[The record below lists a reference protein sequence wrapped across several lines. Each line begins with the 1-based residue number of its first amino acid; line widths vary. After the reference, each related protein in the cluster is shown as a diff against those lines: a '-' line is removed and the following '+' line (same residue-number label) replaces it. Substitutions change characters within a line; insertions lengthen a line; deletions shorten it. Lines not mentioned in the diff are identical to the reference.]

1 MTHISPEGLETL
13 IAEMAEKYQKS
24 PDEIRGILTPEALI
38 KFGYQM
44 QESTP
49 LVEQIGRG
57 GVRVREDMV
66 ADGLKSKGLG

>member
-13 IAEMAEKYQKS
+13 IAEMAEKYQKP

-49 LVEQIGRG
+49 LVEKIGRE